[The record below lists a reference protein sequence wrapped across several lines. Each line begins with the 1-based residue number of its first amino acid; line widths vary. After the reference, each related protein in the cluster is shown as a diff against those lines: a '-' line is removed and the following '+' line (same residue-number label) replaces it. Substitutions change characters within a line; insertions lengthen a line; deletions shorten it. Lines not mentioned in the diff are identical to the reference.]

1 VAIQL
6 GHEDGGLLVRQLYG
20 HRDRARTL
28 ARIERAFA
36 DRLSVR
42 KHLRRRG
49 LMRPG
54 GSVLQTRGLAAF
66 LTWKQAEMLVIL
78 LEGGV
83 MPTRE
88 ISDLAREL
96 LNRDTAEGVRPMY
109 WGVDD
114 SSINSCLQG
123 LLRRA
128 LVRRTA
134 DDKWALTL
142 KGREAAETVR

>member
-1 VAIQL
+1 
-6 GHEDGGLLVRQLYG
+6 
-20 HRDRARTL
+20 
-28 ARIERAFA
+28 
-36 DRLSVR
+36 
-42 KHLRRRG
+42 
-49 LMRPG
+49 MRPG